1 MDKQIFNLQAALE
14 RVEGDKEFLKQL
26 IELFKSKIYQQLAE
40 LKEAYEEK
48 NYIKVSQIA
57 HTIKGALLNL
67 GAEIAADEAL
77 RIEKAFKQGNVTSL
91 DSLDERVREFLNAV
105 MEVSL

>member
-77 RIEKAFKQGNVTSL
+77 RIEKA
-91 DSLDERVREFLNAV
+91 LNKATLLV
-105 MEVSL
+105 